1 LKQRVVLQ
9 ATNDQART
17 LARPPTRRGDLD
29 VLRAL
34 VVVGLALFHSAVIFG
49 AGEFPVKAETEHRTR
64 SDAQH
69 GLRPSF
75 LQVRGRVVLVFDG
88 SPDRI

>member
-34 VVVGLALFHSAVIFG
+34 VVVGLAFTSGMHARVAAVRRFL
-49 AGEFPVKAETEHRTR
+49 GEAPRMVEQQIR
-64 SDAQH
+64 SH
-69 GLRPSF
+69 GRRRL
-75 LQVRGRVVLVFDG
+75 VLAL
-88 SPDRI
+88 PKPARELTP